1 MQYFATTIRELRPS
15 NISYNRKKR
24 KVLVTG
30 ILKVPR
36 PNFYALSS
44 YWANYFFFFYCVGS
58 YLALCK
64 HSRMCAVNYGK

>member
-44 YWANYFFFFYCVGS
+44 Y
-58 YLALCK
+58 
-64 HSRMCAVNYGK
+64 